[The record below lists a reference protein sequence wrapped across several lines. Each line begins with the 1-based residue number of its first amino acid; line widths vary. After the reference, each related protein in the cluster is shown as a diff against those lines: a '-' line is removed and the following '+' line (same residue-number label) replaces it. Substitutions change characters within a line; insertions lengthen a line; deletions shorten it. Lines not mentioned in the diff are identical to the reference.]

1 MSNKILIKWKT
12 NDKWSDCQQRV
23 SRKDIKPLDAALAKG
38 EQVKVLFNRRWFDAE
53 VCEAWRPLQKKKA
66 QGKVNMI
73 MYT

>member
-12 NDKWSDCQQRV
+12 NDKWSNCQQRV
-23 SRKDIKPLDAALAKG
+23 SRKDIKPLDATLAKG

-53 VCEAWRPLQKKKA
+53 VCEAWRPPEKKKA
-66 QGKVNMI
+66 QGKVTMI